1 MQPLDTTRIPSLR
14 KLLAAGQP
22 DERVIEVCTREQR
35 APVTLDLDFSNILAY
50 PPAKFAG
57 IVVLR
62 LADQVHVTVEGAIR
76 RMLDLLSREPV
87 AGTLWIVEDRR
98 IRIRG

>member
-1 MQPLDTTRIPSLR
+1 M
-14 KLLAAGQP
+14 
-22 DERVIEVCTREQR
+22 CTREQR
-35 APVTLDLDFSNILAY
+35 VLVTLDLDFSNMLAY

-62 LADQVHVTVEGAIR
+62 LTNQAHVTVEGAIR
-76 RMLDLLSREPV
+76 RMLDLLSEEPI
-87 AGTLWIVEDRR
+87 AGTLWIVEDGR